1 MAIFPRKGS
10 INSNYKEVFSKFC
23 RFIGLALFLS
33 SGSLLAQNKDTTS
46 NDASLIQN
54 QQAKPGFLSLLD
66 DDESEAL
73 ASKRATDSTRADSA
87 VKKANEVKSPVKKSL
102 SQTREVPTISY
113 KTFVMN
119 EERRKLENRF
129 SAYINERFFNVA
141 VRKIVGYEDGSYAT
155 AQSELPGVLNV
166 VRKNL
171 PKVVSERFEIIV
183 DVDTSSTKGDYQF
196 FYNLI
201 SGIIPVESDDIVK
214 INFWKFPQAFLKE
227 APKLPSR
234 EELLAELKA
243 ENDLSKQAA
252 MAEQAMPQ
260 QQQPN
265 QNVPQVESE
274 NSQLEGLLE
283 RLLERDME
291 LKEEVKPPEK
301 EKGDNLPWIVVIA
314 LATIIVLGLLFYLL
328 FRSKSQS
335 KKEDEIDN
343 MELSSVGLKKIA
355 EGVFDEN
362 RPSMKK
368 DEFKTHLLENPAA
381 VAAFLNSIIEQNND
395 EALSVFAH
403 LARPF
408 QDLVAMTK
416 PFMLYNNFLLV
427 LSKLDQPGDEKIDSN
442 SIDKFLVTFNSAVK
456 VLSNSQADS
465 TAELKGGKIF
475 GFLDQLSDNQISSLL
490 SGDKPELASVV
501 FAQLNRDRKLAVL
514 ENIEPELRSEILIA
528 LSDIKKMPLSV
539 IKEVGIRYSKKAREV
554 AGLEDVKIDGIKAL
568 VETLDELDLK
578 KQSDII
584 DTMRAN
590 NLEKGERLEKMF
602 IGINGLIRIPEVS
615 LRAALSDLQT
625 DTVIRA
631 LHGITPEE
639 VEHILQAR
647 PPRERELIKSE
658 LEVAPTFTSAEQ
670 ISARKLVLQ
679 NVRKVTL

>member
-1 MAIFPRKGS
+1 
-10 INSNYKEVFSKFC
+10 
-23 RFIGLALFLS
+23 LS
-33 SGSLLAQNKDTTS
+33 GGTLLAQNKDTTS

-87 VKKANEVKSPVKKSL
+87 VKNANEVKSSVKKSL

-171 PKVVSERFEIIV
+171 PKIVSERFEIIV

-214 INFWKFPQAFLKE
+214 INFWKFPQAFLKDV
-227 APKLPSR
+227 PKLPSR
-234 EELLAELKA
+234 EELLAELKS

-252 MAEQAMPQ
+252 AAEQAMPQ

-265 QNVPQVESE
+265 QNAPQVESE
-274 NSQLEGLLE
+274 NTQLEGLLE

-291 LKEEVKPPEK
+291 LKEEVKPPEE
-301 EKGDNLPWIVVIA
+301 EKVDNLPWVIVIA

-328 FRSKSQS
+328 FRSKSQN

-456 VLSNSQADS
+456 VLSNSQSD
-465 TAELKGGKIF
+465 TTEIRGGKIF

-514 ENIEPELRSEILIA
+514 ENIDPELRSEILIA

-568 VETLDELDLK
+568 VETLDELDSK

-602 IGINGLIRIPEVS
+602 IGINGLIRVSEVS

-658 LEVAPTFTSAEQ
+658 LEVPATFTAAEQ

>member
-1 MAIFPRKGS
+1 
-10 INSNYKEVFSKFC
+10 VFLNFS
-23 RFIGLALFLS
+23 RFICLILILS
-33 SGSLLAQNKDTTS
+33 GGTLLAQNKDTTS

-73 ASKRATDSTRADSA
+73 VSKRSIDSTRADSA
-87 VKKANEVKSPVKKSL
+87 VKNANEVKSSVKKSL

-155 AQSELPGVLNV
+155 AQSDLPGVLNV

-214 INFWKFPQAFLKE
+214 INFWKFPQAFLKDV
-227 APKLPSR
+227 PKLPSR
-234 EELLAELKA
+234 EELLAELKS

-252 MAEQAMPQ
+252 AAEQAMPQ

-265 QNVPQVESE
+265 QNAPQVESE
-274 NSQLEGLLE
+274 NTQLEGLLE

-291 LKEEVKPPEK
+291 LKEEVKPPVEEK
-301 EKGDNLPWIVVIA
+301 VDNLPWVIVIA

-328 FRSKSQS
+328 FRSRSQN

-456 VLSNSQADS
+456 VLSNSQSD
-465 TAELKGGKIF
+465 TTEIRGGKIF

-514 ENIEPELRSEILIA
+514 ENIDPELRSEILIA

-539 IKEVGIRYSKKAREV
+539 IREVGIRYSKKAREV

-639 VEHILQAR
+639 VEHILKAR

-658 LEVAPTFTSAEQ
+658 LEVAATFTSAEQ

>member
-1 MAIFPRKGS
+1 MFLKI
-10 INSNYKEVFSKFC
+10 C
-23 RFIGLALFLS
+23 RFIVLALFLS
-33 SGSLLAQNKDTTS
+33 SGTLLAQDKDTTS

-54 QQAKPGFLSLLD
+54 QQAKPGFLSLLE

-73 ASKRATDSTRADSA
+73 ASKRATDSTLADSA

-129 SAYINERFFNVA
+129 SAYINERYFNVA

-201 SGIIPVESDDIVK
+201 GGIIPVESDDIVK

-234 EELLAELKA
+234 EELLAELKS

-252 MAEQAMPQ
+252 AAEQAMPQ
-260 QQQPN
+260 QQPN
-265 QNVPQVESE
+265 QNAPQVESE
-274 NSQLEGLLE
+274 NTQLEGLLE

-291 LKEEVKPPEK
+291 LKEDVKPPEK
-301 EKGDNLPWIVVIA
+301 EKEDNLPWIIVIA
-314 LATIIVLGLLFYLL
+314 LATIIALGLLFYLL
-328 FRSKSQS
+328 FRSRSNN
-335 KKEDEIDN
+335 KKEEEIDN

-631 LHGITPEE
+631 LHGITLEE

-658 LEVAPTFTSAEQ
+658 LEVAATFTSAEQ

>member
-1 MAIFPRKGS
+1 MFLKI
-10 INSNYKEVFSKFC
+10 C
-23 RFIGLALFLS
+23 RFIVLALFLS
-33 SGSLLAQNKDTTS
+33 SGTLLAQDKDTTS

-73 ASKRATDSTRADSA
+73 ASKRATDSTLADSA

-129 SAYINERFFNVA
+129 SAYINERYFNVA

-201 SGIIPVESDDIVK
+201 GGIIPVESDDIVK

-234 EELLAELKA
+234 EELLAELKS

-252 MAEQAMPQ
+252 AAEQAMPQ
-260 QQQPN
+260 QQPN
-265 QNVPQVESE
+265 QNAPQVESE
-274 NSQLEGLLE
+274 NTQLEGLLE

-291 LKEEVKPPEK
+291 LKEDVKPPEK
-301 EKGDNLPWIVVIA
+301 EKEDNLPWIIVIA
-314 LATIIVLGLLFYLL
+314 LATIIALGLLFYLL
-328 FRSKSQS
+328 FRSRSNN
-335 KKEDEIDN
+335 KKEEEIDN

-631 LHGITPEE
+631 LHGITLEE

-658 LEVAPTFTSAEQ
+658 LEVAATFTSAEQ